1 VNIPVRTAS
10 KPKFLKEEMLATAR
24 AHAAHLENELNLR
37 GSAVMLRLLVA
48 DIEAYR
54 EAFKG
59 SVIVVKQAG
68 DMLKRQESDARE
80 ASRSLALTQLKLS
93 VLFEAAKE
101 VLPFLDRKIAECRLD
116 EGIEGHAAM
125 IAVADGLRAAIE
137 VAGD

>member
-1 VNIPVRTAS
+1 MNIPVRTT
-10 KPKFLKEEMLATAR
+10 KPKFLSPEMLASAR
-24 AHAAHLENELNLR
+24 AQAAYLENQLALR
-37 GSAVMLRLLVA
+37 GTATMLNMLVA

-59 SVIVVKQAG
+59 AAVTLNHAG
-68 DMLKRQESDARE
+68 TMLTRQESDTRE
-80 ASRSLALTQLKLS
+80 ASRSLVLAQLKLS

-101 VLPFLDRKIAECRLD
+101 VLPFLDRQIAECRLD

-125 IAVADGLRAAIE
+125 IAVTDGLRAAIE